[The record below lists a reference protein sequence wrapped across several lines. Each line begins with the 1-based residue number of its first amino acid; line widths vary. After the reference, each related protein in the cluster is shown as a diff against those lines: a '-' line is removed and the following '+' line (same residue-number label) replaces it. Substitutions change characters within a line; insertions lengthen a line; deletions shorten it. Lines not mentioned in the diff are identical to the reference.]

1 VSWRSGW
8 RLSEPVREGTGR
20 SLHENTADTHFVAE
34 LKARAEL
41 FNRDL
46 FNRSLPLA
54 KVEFLPSAAVR
65 QLGSVRTN
73 RDRSVF
79 VMRIAR
85 LLDGPAGERPVEG
98 SRFNLRD
105 EVLIHELV
113 HVEQFIQAPNEP
125 PHGPWFL
132 ERMRSIGARPRAC
145 PTVQLKVRGRWLY
158 RDPAGHEV
166 VRLRRYGRRRV
177 SCRRCDP
184 RAYNPR
190 HRLRLVGEITSAGGA
205 E

>member
-1 VSWRSGW
+1 MNRFPTPR
-8 RLSEPVREGTGR
+8 RLHS
-20 SLHENTADTHFVAE
+20 ADASFMAE
-34 LKARAEL
+34 LKARAEV
-41 FNRDL
+41 FNREL
-46 FNRSLPLA
+46 FEGRLPLA
-54 KVEFLPSAAVR
+54 NVTFLPSAAVR
-65 QLGSVRTN
+65 QLGSVRTTTE
-73 RDRSVF
+73 RSAF
-79 VMRIAR
+79 VVRIAR
-85 LLDGPAGERPVEG
+85 LLDGPAGDRPVDG

-113 HVEQFIQAPNEP
+113 HVEQFIRAPDEA

-145 PTVQLKVRGRWLY
+145 PTVQMEVRGRWLY
-158 RDPAGHEV
+158 RCPAGHEV
-166 VRLRRYGRRRV
+166 TRLRRYGRRRV

>member
-1 VSWRSGW
+1 M
-8 RLSEPVREGTGR
+8 LS
-20 SLHENTADTHFVAE
+20 ADASFMAE
-34 LKARAEL
+34 LKARAEV
-41 FNRDL
+41 FNREL
-46 FNRSLPLA
+46 FEGRLPLA
-54 KVEFLPSAAVR
+54 NVTFLPSAAVR
-65 QLGSVRTN
+65 QLGSVRTTTE
-73 RDRSVF
+73 RSAF
-79 VMRIAR
+79 VVRIAR
-85 LLDGPAGERPVEG
+85 LLDGPAGDRPVDG

-113 HVEQFIQAPNEP
+113 HVEQFIRAPDEA

-132 ERMRSIGARPRAC
+132 ERMRAIGARPRAC
-145 PTVQLKVRGRWLY
+145 PTVQLEVRGKWLY
-158 RDPAGHEV
+158 RCPAGHEV
-166 VRLRRYGRRRV
+166 TRLRRYGRRRV

>member
-1 VSWRSGW
+1 MR
-8 RLSEPVREGTGR
+8 R
-20 SLHENTADTHFVAE
+20 ADSNFVAE

-41 FNRDL
+41 FNREL
-46 FNRSLPLA
+46 FNSGLPLA
-54 KVEFLPSAAVR
+54 RVEFLPSAAVR
-65 QLGSVRTN
+65 QLGSVRTD
-73 RDRSVF
+73 RDRSAF

-85 LLDGPAGERPVEG
+85 LLDGPAGDRPVEG

-105 EVLIHELV
+105 EVLVHELV
-113 HVEQFIQAPNEP
+113 HVEQFIKAPDEA

-132 ERMRSIGARPRAC
+132 KRMRSIGARPRAC
-145 PTVQLKVRGRWLY
+145 PTVQLEVRGRWLY
-158 RDPAGHEV
+158 RCPAGHEV
-166 VRLRRYGRRRV
+166 TRLRRYGRRRV

-190 HRLRLVGEITSAGGA
+190 HHLQLVGEITSAGGA

>member
-1 VSWRSGW
+1 MHS
-8 RLSEPVREGTGR
+8 
-20 SLHENTADTHFVAE
+20 ADASFMAD
-34 LKARAEL
+34 LKARAEA
-41 FNRDL
+41 FNREM
-46 FNRSLPLA
+46 FGEKLPLA
-54 KVEFLPSAAVR
+54 NVTFLPSAAVR

-73 RDRSVF
+73 RDRSAF

-85 LLDGPAGERPVEG
+85 LLDGPAGDRPVEG

-105 EVLIHELV
+105 EVLVHELV
-113 HVEQFIQAPNEP
+113 HVEQFIRAPDEA
-125 PHGPWFL
+125 PHGPWFR
-132 ERMRSIGARPRAC
+132 ERMRVIGARPRAC
-145 PTVQLKVRGRWLY
+145 PTVQMEVRGRWLY
-158 RDPAGHEV
+158 RCPAGHEV
-166 VRLRRYGRRRV
+166 TRLRRYGRRRV

>member
-1 VSWRSGW
+1 M
-8 RLSEPVREGTGR
+8 
-20 SLHENTADTHFVAE
+20 AE

-41 FNRDL
+41 FNREL
-46 FNRSLPLA
+46 FDGKLPLGTI
-54 KVEFLPSAAVR
+54 KFLPSGAVR
-65 QLGSVRTN
+65 QLGSVRTTTE
-73 RDRSVF
+73 RSAF
-79 VMRIAR
+79 VVRMAR
-85 LLDGPAGERPVEG
+85 LLDGPAGDRPVEG

-105 EVLIHELV
+105 EVLVHELV
-113 HVEQFIQAPNEP
+113 HVEQFIRAPDEA

-145 PTVQLKVRGRWLY
+145 PTVQMEVRGRWLY
-158 RDPAGHEV
+158 RCPAGHEV
-166 VRLRRYGRRRV
+166 TRLRRYGRRRV

-184 RAYNPR
+184 LAYNPR

>member
-1 VSWRSGW
+1 MTDGARRSAGM
-8 RLSEPVREGTGR
+8 RRTDI
-20 SLHENTADTHFVAE
+20 NFVAE

-41 FNRDL
+41 LNREL
-46 FNRSLPLA
+46 FDGGLPLA
-54 KVEFLPSAAVR
+54 KVEFLASAAVR

-73 RDRSVF
+73 RGRSAF

-85 LLDGPAGERPVEG
+85 LLDGPAGDRPVDG

-105 EVLIHELV
+105 EVLVHELV
-113 HVEQFIQAPNEP
+113 HVEQFIRAPDEP

-132 ERMRSIGARPRAC
+132 ERMRSVGARPRAC
-145 PTVQLKVRGRWLY
+145 PTVQLEVRGKWLY
-158 RDPAGHEV
+158 RCPAGHEV
-166 VRLRRYGRRRV
+166 TRLRRYGRRRV
-177 SCRRCDP
+177 SCRRCDA